1 MEREREREKDDWILT
16 FEKNMWVGYVF
27 VRKNM
32 WLGYVFVR
40 IGYGVG
46 EVVNGG

>member
-1 MEREREREKDDWILT
+1 MEREREKDDWILT

-27 VRKNM
+27 VR
-32 WLGYVFVR
+32 